1 MPRLRYIKFPRGAN
15 SALEEPLEPT
25 CSSGRRTYSYVLLD
39 ESSHLAARCQN
50 DMAKP
55 DSEAIPQGRAR

>member
-25 CSSGRRTYSYVLLD
+25 CSSGRD
-39 ESSHLAARCQN
+39 NIIHLAARCQN